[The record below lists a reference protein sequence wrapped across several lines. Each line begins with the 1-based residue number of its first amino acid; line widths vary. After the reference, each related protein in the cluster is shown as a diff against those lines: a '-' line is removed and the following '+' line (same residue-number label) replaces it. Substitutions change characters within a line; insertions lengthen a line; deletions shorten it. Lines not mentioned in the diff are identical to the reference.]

1 MNKIDAI
8 IVDDEQ
14 SARDVLSN
22 LLGRE
27 GSIINVIGTS
37 SNVPDAAE
45 KIKALKP
52 AVVFLDVE
60 MPNYAGYEIAD
71 FFEEI
76 DFEIIFVTAFDQYAI
91 KAFEL
96 SAVDYLIKPINRMRL
111 EEAVNKLKDKVEQ
124 KKTIGNYQVLLESIK
139 QKTFEK
145 IVIPEAGNRRVLLLK
160 DIISIEGEGAYST
173 IHLHKDKPI
182 MVSKNLKYFE
192 TVLPDN
198 SKFFRPHKSWIIN
211 LDHITSYNK
220 GKSQIEMTD
229 GISAKLSKHR
239 KTEFEQ
245 KLTT

>member
-76 DFEIIFVTAFDQYAI
+76 LF
-91 KAFEL
+91 
-96 SAVDYLIKPINRMRL
+96 NR
-111 EEAVNKLKDKVEQ
+111 K
-124 KKTIGNYQVLLESIK
+124 
-139 QKTFEK
+139 
-145 IVIPEAGNRRVLLLK
+145 
-160 DIISIEGEGAYST
+160 
-173 IHLHKDKPI
+173 
-182 MVSKNLKYFE
+182 
-192 TVLPDN
+192 
-198 SKFFRPHKSWIIN
+198 
-211 LDHITSYNK
+211 
-220 GKSQIEMTD
+220 
-229 GISAKLSKHR
+229 
-239 KTEFEQ
+239 
-245 KLTT
+245 